1 MTHSD
6 EETSTTS
13 SSMTTLFLPGTTAV
27 TAAQI
32 KATTTSPMSSL
43 ATLDGAPLSPSE
55 EASSDANHNVNLKP
69 SGTMSSSSSSST
81 SSRQS
86 SSPPSSAST
95 SAAAAAVKALEVE
108 RVRQAEA
115 LDHHRHRDIEGEA
128 AITEAEDT
136 DGSDDINSNSHETGL
151 ISVVK

>member
-1 MTHSD
+1 
-6 EETSTTS
+6 
-13 SSMTTLFLPGTTAV
+13 
-27 TAAQI
+27 
-32 KATTTSPMSSL
+32 MSSL

-95 SAAAAAVKALEVE
+95 YAAAVKALEVE

-115 LDHHRHRDIEGEA
+115 LNHHRHRDIEGEA

>member
-1 MTHSD
+1 
-6 EETSTTS
+6 
-13 SSMTTLFLPGTTAV
+13 MTTLFLPGTTAV

-115 LDHHRHRDIEGEA
+115 LDHHHRHHDIEGEA